1 MADVHN
7 RTRYLAGCR
16 CETCKMA
23 QSTYMRER
31 RQKKNGEA
39 LSSRKL
45 RSTTPPPPAESVAE
59 EDGGLA
65 SGGSVFSGVSEEI
78 AGFVGADDHPGLK
91 ATALALARILDTPSA
106 IAQHAAA
113 AGRLMDLLSTLG
125 KGGKKKPSKL
135 GELRGL
141 EGGKS
146 A

>member
-7 RTRYLAGCR
+7 RTRYLRGCR
-16 CETCKMA
+16 CDECKLA
-23 QSTYMRER
+23 QSVYTRER

-39 LSSRKL
+39 LSSRQL
-45 RSTTPPPPAESVAE
+45 RPAKPALEPDDDDEV
-59 EDGGLA
+59 LA

-113 AGRLMDLLSTLG
+113 AGRLMELLSTLG

-135 GELRGL
+135 SELRGL
-141 EGGKS
+141 QGGKS